1 MKNLANIEFKVAM
14 DSEQAKLKNHHTIL
28 VDVSFEGVDE
38 KVVQEMAMK
47 AQIVAW
53 QSQIRA
59 NWDKFLTDGLP
70 STITF
75 GEALYEST
83 KGKVTVDK
91 ARDVLKAQLS
101 KMSNEEK
108 LAYLKE
114 CGLL

>member
-1 MKNLANIEFKVAM
+1 MRVEFKVAM
-14 DSEQAKLKNHHTIL
+14 DQEQAKAKNHYN
-28 VDVSFEGVDE
+28 
-38 KVVQEMAMK
+38 VVVEVAKCDDATMLKYAMK
-47 AQIVAW
+47 AYIVEL

-59 NWDKFLTDGLP
+59 NWDEFLKGYPKELVVGQAM
-70 STITF
+70 F
-75 GEALYEST
+75 EST
-83 KGKVTVDK
+83 RGKVTTEK